1 VQARAGSDRGLSGD
15 ELAAIA
21 TSNTGRATRRMADDC
36 WRVRLRSAMRDGAVM
51 KRWGSPQ
58 RLAKTIV
65 FFEPPPSVWDEETYL
80 AYRSQAIQA
89 RKRRSRLRWSVGVIP
104 ALAALIIITVA
115 AAVLLAVPRWRRW
128 LLSQELYCS
137 SRLVMGCFI
146 SLLRNLSKLGVTGAT
161 VFPGFQGAANKIIEE
176 ASIVRQV
183 WPQDLHYRSARQ

>member
-1 VQARAGSDRGLSGD
+1 MQARAGSDRGLSGD

-115 AAVLLAVPRWRRW
+115 AAVLLAVIMFGAIVAHLTVLGGSPAPAAV
-128 LLSQELYCS
+128 LLVLSAAIAY
-137 SRLVMGCFI
+137 
-146 SLLRNLSKLGVTGAT
+146 LRK
-161 VFPGFQGAANKIIEE
+161 
-176 ASIVRQV
+176 
-183 WPQDLHYRSARQ
+183 PQQ